1 MLRDYHASGRLARFI
16 SVRAERWD
24 ALLQVLERAR
34 HLTRDELLENLRI
47 RYTIGDACRLSL
59 PDRSISLITSNNTL
73 EHVPAEILRG
83 LLVEFRR
90 LAATGGVMS
99 HFIDMSDH
107 FARLDPSITIYNYLR
122 YSKRQWRWID
132 NTIQPQNRLR
142 ISHYRALYAELSIPI
157 SEERCWEG
165 SVEALSKV
173 DVHPDFAGIPLQ
185 ELATR
190 HCLLVSEM

>member
-1 MLRDYHASGRLARFI
+1 
-16 SVRAERWD
+16 
-24 ALLQVLERAR
+24 
-34 HLTRDELLENLRI
+34 
-47 RYTIGDACRLSL
+47 
-59 PDRSISLITSNNTL
+59 
-73 EHVPAEILRG
+73 
-83 LLVEFRR
+83 
-90 LAATGGVMS
+90 MS